1 MLNRIVRG
9 VKERAWRALEP
20 ALYRAFHKRLYH
32 RHQYMNVRWMGAPV
46 QKIPSDLW
54 VYQEILFE
62 TRPQVLI
69 ETGTYD
75 GGSALFFAH
84 MFDILGEGEVLS
96 IDISPQ
102 ANLPQH
108 PRITYLTASSTAVEA
123 LEIAQAKSQ
132 DKRTMVI
139 LDSDHRAPHVR
150 EELKHYPALVSPGCY
165 LIVEDTNINGH
176 PVSREFGPGPMEALD
191 DWLKTAPPFEADSSR
206 EKFLV
211 TFHPRGFWVA
221 R

>member
-1 MLNRIVRG
+1 MSILRRI
-9 VKERAWRALEP
+9 KERAWRLMEP
-20 ALYRAFHKRLYH
+20 ALFRAFHKRLYH
-32 RHQYMNVRWMGAPV
+32 NHQFMNVRWMGAPV

-62 TRPQVLI
+62 TKPQVLI

-108 PRITYLTASSTAVEA
+108 PRITYLTASSTAPEA
-123 LEIAQAKSQ
+123 LEEARSKAEG
-132 DKRTMVI
+132 KRTMVI
-139 LDSDHRAPHVR
+139 LDSDHRAPHVN
-150 EELKHYPALVSPGCY
+150 EELKHYPQLVSSGCY
-165 LIVEDTNINGH
+165 LIIEDTNINGH

-191 DWLKTAPPFEADSSR
+191 EWLKSSPPFDPDPRR

-211 TFHPRGFWVA
+211 TFHPRGFW
-221 R
+221 RKR